1 MIVERGES
9 LENVLLVFR
18 NFSPE
23 ADRENFVRKK
33 ILTFACFFFFFL
45 SEPPD
50 LNNWFSEYV
59 YESTVLSTSDE
70 FEDSL
75 FVERG
80 PEIDELVAEDSNVE
94 NEDKLVTIKGFQK
107 RDQQGV
113 VKKGHSNG
121 FVKHNTYEVV
131 KQKY

>member
-1 MIVERGES
+1 MYF
-9 LENVLLVFR
+9 L
-18 NFSPE
+18 
-23 ADRENFVRKK
+23 
-33 ILTFACFFFFFL
+33 FL

-50 LNNWFSEYV
+50 LNNWFSDYV
-59 YESTVLSTSDE
+59 YESPVLSTSDE

-80 PEIDELVAEDSNVE
+80 PEKDELVAEDSNVE
-94 NEDKLVTIKGFQK
+94 NEDKLVTIKGVQS

-121 FVKHNTYEVV
+121 LVKHNSYEFV
-131 KQKY
+131 KQKNESLSKVFFLHVSPVTFFCLRKIIQFLS

>member
-1 MIVERGES
+1 MYF
-9 LENVLLVFR
+9 L
-18 NFSPE
+18 
-23 ADRENFVRKK
+23 
-33 ILTFACFFFFFL
+33 FL

-94 NEDKLVTIKGFQK
+94 NEDKLVTIKGVQS

-131 KQKY
+131 KQKYESLSKVFFSHLSPVTFLCLKKLYSS